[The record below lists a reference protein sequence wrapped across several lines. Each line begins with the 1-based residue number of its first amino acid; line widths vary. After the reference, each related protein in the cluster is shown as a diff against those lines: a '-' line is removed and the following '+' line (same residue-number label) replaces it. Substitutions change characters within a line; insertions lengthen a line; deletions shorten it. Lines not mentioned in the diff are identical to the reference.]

1 MKNFNGF
8 MHGINVGGWLSQ
20 CEMTREHLDSFMT
33 ESDFERIAEM
43 GFDHIRLPIDHGLF
57 GFEGGFGYIDKAVAL
72 CEKYGLNIVLDLH
85 KTAGYAFYEQNG
97 NSFFES
103 RELQD
108 IFYGIWQELSER
120 YGRYGITAFDLLNEI
135 TDPAVTEQWNS
146 IAAQAVS
153 VIRKNAPHTP
163 ILIGG
168 VCYNSINALKGILYP
183 PDDSIVYSFHFYEPY
198 IFTHQ
203 GADWEKN
210 MPDSFRIGYP
220 LTAGEYKKIS
230 KEKLNGEFTGIFRS
244 AEDDTPVKE
253 IISKLFAEAASTAE
267 ERNVPLYCGEYG
279 VIDKADA
286 ISALSW
292 HRDIRDIFDR
302 FGIGSALWCYKGMSF
317 GLTDMHYDGVRR
329 ELTEISANKTN

>member
-1 MKNFNGF
+1 MKKINGF
-8 MHGINVGGWLSQ
+8 MHGINIGGWLSQ
-20 CEMTREHLDSFMT
+20 SPLNREHLDGFIT
-33 ESDFERIAEM
+33 EKDLMRIAEM
-43 GFDHIRLPIDHGLF
+43 RFDHIRLPIDYELICSED
-57 GFEGGFGYIDKAVAL
+57 GFKYIDTAVSL
-72 CEKYGLNIVLDLH
+72 CGRYGLNIVLDLH

-103 RELQD
+103 KELQD
-108 IFYGIWQELSER
+108 KFCDIWRELSER
-120 YGRYGITAFDLLNEI
+120 YGRYGTAAFDLLNEI
-135 TDPAVTEQWNS
+135 TDPAVSEQWNS

-168 VCYNSINALKGILYP
+168 VCYNSINAVKGILYP

-210 MPDSFRIGYP
+210 MTDGFRIGYP
-220 LTAGEYKKIS
+220 LTAGEYKNIS
-230 KEKLNGEFTGIFRS
+230 KEKLKGEFSGIFRF
-244 AEDDTPVKE
+244 AEDNTPVKE

-302 FGIGSALWCYKGMSF
+302 FGIGRALWCYKGMSF
-317 GLTDMHYDGVRR
+317 GLIDRHYDEVRGQI
-329 ELTEISANKTN
+329 TEIIN